1 MGEYSHSAN
10 PLLNLFLSVLI
21 CVHLWLNKMSST
33 KEEEYFVRHEHGSDR
48 VSLEEARNA
57 ARLPIV
63 GVLDNIRSAHNVGS
77 MFRSAD
83 GAGFA
88 ELLLCGYSPQPP
100 HRHLAKTALGA
111 VEVVPWRHFANVADA
126 INELRA
132 AGFCIVAMEKTE
144 RSIEV
149 REYSPRFP
157 LAIVM
162 GNEASGLSEETLAL
176 CDAVVHLPMRGLK
189 NSLNVSVAFG
199 IAAYQ
204 MAARYEKTL
213 TS

>member
-1 MGEYSHSAN
+1 
-10 PLLNLFLSVLI
+10 
-21 CVHLWLNKMSST
+21 MSST
-33 KEEEYFVRHEHGSDR
+33 NEAEYFVRHEHGSDR
-48 VSLEEARNA
+48 VSIEEARRG

-88 ELLLCGYSPQPP
+88 ELVLCGYSPQPP

-111 VEVVPWRHFANVADA
+111 VEVVPWRHFEKVEDA
-126 INELRA
+126 IAELRA
-132 AGFCIVAMEKTE
+132 AGFLHIVAMEKTAS
-144 RSIEV
+144 SIDL
-149 REYSPRFP
+149 REYAPRFP

-162 GNEASGLSEETLAL
+162 GNEATGLCDETLSR
-176 CDAVVHLPMRGLK
+176 CDAVLHLPMRGLK

-204 MAARYEKTL
+204 TAALHENI
-213 TS
+213 SSSP